1 MPVKVTVSSP
11 RQILEPCGLEGLPYQ
26 VDPYIGC
33 EHHCYYCY
41 ALNQAETCWEEE
53 ILMNRDIASAL
64 SRELSALEPQ
74 TIYMGMNT
82 DPYQPSE
89 AIHRQTREVLELLA
103 QRGFSVCALTKSD
116 LILRDIDLLESMSG
130 SSAGVSIAF
139 QDDDVRRLFESKA
152 PPNERRIEA
161 LKNLKDAGIE
171 TYTLICPVMPFITDV
186 ESVIEMVA
194 PYADTIWIYG
204 LNMAA
209 EEDRN
214 WRNVRDILERH
225 FPEMTDR
232 YRQIAF
238 SDIHPYWTE
247 VRTKLEQIQESRR
260 LNLRIEL

>member
-1 MPVKVTVSSP
+1 MTAKMGVCSP
-11 RQILEPCGLEGLPYQ
+11 RQILEPCGLEGIPYQ

-41 ALNQAETCWEEE
+41 ALNQAETRWEEE
-53 ILMNRDIASAL
+53 ILMHHDIVGTL
-64 SRELSALEPQ
+64 SRELAALEPQ

-89 AIHRQTREVLELLA
+89 SIHRQTRQVLELLA
-103 QRGFSVCALTKSD
+103 QRSFSVCVLTKSD
-116 LILRDIDLLESMSG
+116 LVMRDIDLLADMSR

-139 QDDDVRRLFESKA
+139 QDDHVRRLFEASA

-161 LKNLKDAGIE
+161 IKRLKHAGVE
-171 TYTLICPVMPFITDV
+171 TYALICPVMPFITDV
-186 ESVIEMVA
+186 EAAIEMVA
-194 PYADTIWIYG
+194 PYADTIWIYR
-204 LNMAA
+204 LNMTA

-238 SDIHPYWTE
+238 SDVHPYWME
-247 VRTKLEQIQESRR
+247 VRTKLEQIQQSRR